1 LADDPVA
8 AAITGATVGIGVGDT
23 VVASVVSDNATEPS
37 SPPLRSLAS
46 CGAEPFDGSSIEA
59 DARPFADRDASDPA
73 VPVAVSCVAVCA
85 GSRGSA
91 RGACGALF

>member
-8 AAITGATVGIGVGDT
+8 AAITGATAGIGVGDT
-23 VVASVVSDNATEPS
+23 VVASVVSDDAAELS

-46 CGAEPFDGSSIEA
+46 CGAAPFDVSSIEA

-73 VPVAVSCVAVCA
+73 IPVAVSCVEVAA
-85 GSRGSA
+85 GSRGSP